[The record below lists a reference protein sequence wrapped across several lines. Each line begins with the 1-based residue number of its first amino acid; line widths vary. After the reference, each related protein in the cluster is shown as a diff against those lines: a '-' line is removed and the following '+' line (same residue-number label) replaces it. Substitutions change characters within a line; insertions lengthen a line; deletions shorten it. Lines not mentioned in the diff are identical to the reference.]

1 MSNLNE
7 TPRGSIIHISL
18 FGKTNSGKSSIINA
32 LTGQNISLVSDVRG
46 TTTDPVYKAME
57 LLPLGPVVFVD
68 TAGFDDEGEIGKLRV
83 ERTEEVV
90 GKTDVA
96 LITLSLSE
104 ILEAIKSN
112 IPFETLLEKEI
123 LWLNKL
129 KKANKPAILVVNKC
143 DLVQNNLVET
153 KVELKDIDNS
163 KSVDSNYFV
172 DNNLNKALDKIGK
185 ILDIPYVSISAK
197 GNLNIAELKKELI
210 KVSPVSITE
219 SAIIGDKIK
228 PGDKVLLVAPQDIQA
243 PKGRLILPQ
252 VQVIRDVL
260 DYCGIPTVVTLDK
273 LDEVLKI
280 FGGKP
285 DLVITDSQ
293 VFKQVNEKLD
303 RDVPLTSF
311 SILMA
316 RYKGDLD
323 KFYAGAKAIK
333 NLKPGDKVLIAE
345 ACTHHQLKGDIARE
359 KLPNW
364 LEEICPGI
372 IVDNCSG
379 KDFPK
384 NLNEYSLVV
393 HCGGCMFNKAEIMN
407 RIGICD
413 DAFVPITN
421 FGTSIA
427 EINNILDRVME
438 PLK

>member
-1 MSNLNE
+1 MSNFNE
-7 TPRGSIIHISL
+7 TPRGSRIHISL

-32 LTGQNISLVSDVRG
+32 LTGQNISLVSDMKG

-57 LLPLGPVVFVD
+57 LLPLGPVVFID

-83 ERTEEVV
+83 EKTEEVV

-104 ILEAIKSN
+104 ILNAKKEN
-112 IPFETLLEKEI
+112 ILFKDMLSKEI
-123 LWLNKL
+123 LWLEKL
-129 KKANKPAILVVNKC
+129 KKANKPAILVINKC
-143 DLVQNNLVET
+143 DLVSNNLIESKVDLKNIDENKIFT
-153 KVELKDIDNS
+153 KE
-163 KSVDSNYFV
+163 YFI
-172 DNNLNKALDKIGK
+172 DNNLNNSLKEISEL
-185 ILDIPYVSISAK
+185 LSIPLVAISAK
-197 GNLNIAELKKELI
+197 NNLNIAELKKELVKI
-210 KVSPVSITE
+210 SPASITE

-228 PGDKVLLVAPQDIQA
+228 PGYKILLVAPQDIQA

-252 VQVIRDVL
+252 VQVLRDIL
-260 DYCGIPTVVTLDK
+260 DYGGIPTMVTLDK
-273 LDEVLKI
+273 LDEGLKI
-280 FGGKP
+280 FNDKP

-293 VFKQVNEKLD
+293 VFKQVNAKLNK
-303 RDVPLTSF
+303 DVPLTSF

-323 KFYAGAKAIK
+323 KFYVGAKAIK
-333 NLKPGDKVLIAE
+333 NLKSGDKVLIAE

-359 KLPNW
+359 KLPTW

-384 NLNEYSLVV
+384 NLSEYALVI

-407 RIGICD
+407 RIGVCD
-413 DAFVPITN
+413 EALVPITN

>member
-7 TPRGSIIHISL
+7 TPRGSRIHISL

-83 ERTEEVV
+83 ERTEEVI

-129 KKANKPAILVVNKC
+129 KKASKPAILVINKC
-143 DLVQNNLVET
+143 DLVQNNIVET

-163 KSVDSNYFV
+163 KSIDSNYFV
-172 DNNLNKALDKIGK
+172 DNNLNKALDKMGE
-185 ILDIPYVSISAK
+185 ILDIPYVAISAK
-197 GNLNIAELKKELI
+197 GNLNIAELKKDLI

-252 VQVIRDVL
+252 VQVLRDVL
-260 DYCGIPTVVTLDK
+260 DYGGIPTMVTLDK
-273 LDEVLKI
+273 LDEALKI
-280 FGGKP
+280 FNGKP

-333 NLKPGDKVLIAE
+333 NLKSGDKVLIAE

>member
-1 MSNLNE
+1 MSNFNE
-7 TPRGSIIHISL
+7 TPRGSRIHISL

-32 LTGQNISLVSDVRG
+32 LTGQNISLVSDMKG

-57 LLPLGPVVFVD
+57 LLPLGPVVFID
-68 TAGFDDEGEIGKLRV
+68 TAGFDDDGEIGKLRV
-83 ERTEEVV
+83 EKTEEVV

-104 ILEAIKSN
+104 ILNAKKEN
-112 IPFETLLEKEI
+112 ILFKDMLSKEI
-123 LWLNKL
+123 LWLEKL
-129 KKANKPAILVVNKC
+129 KKANKPAILVINKC
-143 DLVQNNLVET
+143 DLISNNLIESKVDLKNIDENKMFT
-153 KVELKDIDNS
+153 KEYFID
-163 KSVDSNYFV
+163 D
-172 DNNLNKALDKIGK
+172 NLNNSLEEISE
-185 ILDIPYVSISAK
+185 LLSIPVVAISAK
-197 GNLNIAELKKELI
+197 NNLNIAELKKELVKI
-210 KVSPVSITE
+210 SPASITE

-252 VQVIRDVL
+252 VQVLRDIL
-260 DYCGIPTVVTLDK
+260 DYGGIPTMVTLDK
-273 LDEVLKI
+273 LDEGLKI
-280 FGGKP
+280 FNDKP

-293 VFKQVNEKLD
+293 VFKQVNAKLNK
-303 RDVPLTSF
+303 DVPLTSF

-323 KFYAGAKAIK
+323 KFYTGAKAIK
-333 NLKPGDKVLIAE
+333 NLKSGDKVLIAE

-359 KLPNW
+359 KLPTW
-364 LEEICPGI
+364 LEELCPGI

-384 NLNEYSLVV
+384 NLNEYALVI

-413 DAFVPITN
+413 EALVPITN

-427 EINNILDRVME
+427 EINNILDRVMK